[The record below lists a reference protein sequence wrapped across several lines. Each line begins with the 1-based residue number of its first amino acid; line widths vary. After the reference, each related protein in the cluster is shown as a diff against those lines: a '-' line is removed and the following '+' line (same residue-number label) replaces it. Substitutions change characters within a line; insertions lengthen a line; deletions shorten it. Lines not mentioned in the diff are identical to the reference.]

1 MVNYN
6 NGKVYQI
13 CDVANTKRY
22 IGSTTLSHLSQR
34 FQQHKMAYN
43 LWKQSGQGYYS
54 SFKVF
59 DEFGIEN
66 CKIELLELC
75 NCETKDQLNKKEG
88 EYIRSLDCENKVIPQ
103 RTPQEHYQ
111 DNRTEIRT
119 LANESIE
126 CLICKKQYKRCNKV
140 HHEKTKYCL
149 AELKKLKDE
158 SIIMTYESPPMVP
171 VGEDGTQGS
180 QGEFKQ
186 VVLTS
191 GEPSVED
198 IEKFNEA
205 ITSLNNYVVE
215 VLIPEQNIITPEE
228 RELIN
233 KIF

>member
-1 MVNYN
+1 MVNYS

-13 CDVANTKRY
+13 CDIANTKRY
-22 IGSTTLSHLSQR
+22 IGSTTLSQLSQR

-43 LWKQSGQGYYS
+43 LWKQSKQGYYT
-54 SFKVF
+54 SFKIF

-88 EYIRSLDCENKVIPQ
+88 EYIRSLECENKVIPF
-103 RTPQEHYQ
+103 RTPSEHYE
-111 DNRTEIRT
+111 DNRIEIRT
-119 LANESIE
+119 HANESIE
-126 CLICKKQYKRCNKV
+126 CTICKKQYKRCNKV

-158 SIIMTYESPPMVP
+158 SIIMTYETPMVP
-171 VGEDGTQGS
+171 IGEDGTQGP
-180 QGEFKQ
+180 QGKFEQ
-186 VVLTS
+186 
-191 GEPSVED
+191 GEPSIEE

-205 ITSLNNYVVE
+205 ITSLNDYIVDI
-215 VLIPEQNIITPEE
+215 LIPQVNLITPEE

-233 KIF
+233 KTF

>member
-1 MVNYN
+1 
-6 NGKVYQI
+6 
-13 CDVANTKRY
+13 
-22 IGSTTLSHLSQR
+22 
-34 FQQHKMAYN
+34 MAYN
-43 LWKQSGQGYYS
+43 LWRQSGQGYYS

-149 AELKKLKDE
+149 AESQKKLTDTGAE
-158 SIIMTYESPPMVP
+158 GSRASRTSIIMTYESPPMVP

-180 QGEFKQ
+180 QGEFTQ
-186 VVLTS
+186 VVLTPV
-191 GEPSVED
+191 EPSVED

-205 ITSLNNYVVE
+205 IISLNTYVVE
-215 VLIPEQNIITPEE
+215 VLIPELNIITPEE

>member
-180 QGEFKQ
+180 QGIFVQPKEAEFE
-186 VVLTS
+186 S
-191 GEPSVED
+191 GNSDYE
-198 IEKFNEA
+198 NA
-205 ITSLNNYVVE
+205 ILSLNNYVVD

>member
-13 CDVANTKRY
+13 CDIANTKRY
-22 IGSTTLSHLSQR
+22 IGATTLSHLSQR

-54 SFKVF
+54 SFKIF
-59 DEFGIEN
+59 EEFGVEN

-75 NCETKDQLNKKEG
+75 NCESKDELNRKEG

-103 RTPQEHYQ
+103 RTPSQHYE

-119 LANESIE
+119 HANQSVE
-126 CLICKKQYKRCNKV
+126 CLICKKEYKRCNKV
-140 HHEKTKYCL
+140 HHERTKYCL
-149 AELKKLKDE
+149 AEKAKHCIPEECGVGALQARLQE
-158 SIIMTYESPPMVP
+158 SIITTYESPPMVP

-180 QGEFKQ
+180 QGLFM
-186 VVLTS
+186 
-191 GEPSVED
+191 
-198 IEKFNEA
+198 EA
-205 ITSLNNYVVE
+205 ITSLNDYVVD
-215 VLIPEQNIITPEE
+215 VLIPQNNITPEE
-228 RELIN
+228 LEVIN